1 MNARYDDPGPN
12 LDFLPDRRSLE
23 AQARRQLA
31 ELQRDGPIVD
41 DGVGADSTN
50 SIWMTVDPD
59 GTIESIEI
67 SRRWKDQLD
76 SNHVRGRC
84 VRGVP
89 QLPSRKRLLAGAARD
104 CRRWTEPPPEPPPPE
119 ELEERPDPETWAR
132 RNEDRLERITSA
144 VDADIRRVRGEDVA
158 DHETVLKSPE
168 EFFTLRLRGRVIVE
182 LTADIMKVRRA
193 DAEQLRLEA
202 LDLFKAAGLTRTR

>member
-12 LDFLPDRRSLE
+12 LDFLPDPAALE

-76 SNHVRGRC
+76 STHFGAAVFEAYRNAIE
-84 VRGVP
+84 
-89 QLPSRKRLLAGAARD
+89 KRLLAGAARD
-104 CRRWTEPPPEPPPPE
+104 LSKMDEPPPDPSPPE
-119 ELEERPDPETWAR
+119 EIDERPDPETWAR

-144 VDADIRRVRGEDVA
+144 IDADIRRGRGEDIA

>member
-12 LDFLPDRRSLE
+12 LDFLPDPAVLE
-23 AQARRQLA
+23 AQARRELA

-76 SNHVRGRC
+76 SARFGAALFEAYRNAIE
-84 VRGVP
+84 
-89 QLPSRKRLLAGAARD
+89 KRLLAGAARD
-104 CRRWTEPPPEPPPPE
+104 LSKMDGPPAEPPPLE

-132 RNEDRLERITSA
+132 RNADRLERITSE
-144 VDADIRRVRGEDVA
+144 VDADIRRGRGEDIA
-158 DHETVLKSPE
+158 DNETVLKSPE

-202 LDLFKAAGLTRTR
+202 LDLFKAAGLTKTR